1 MEQQT
6 APVKKQRILSGIQP
20 SGTPTLGNY
29 IGAMRNWKLL
39 EDQYDCLY
47 MIADLHAIT
56 VRQEPAKLRAQSI
69 QLLALLLAIG
79 LDPEKNVLFFQSHV
93 HQHAEMNWLLDCFTY
108 MGEMSRMTQFK
119 DKSAKHAD
127 NINCGLF
134 TYPVLMAGDI
144 LLYQANLVPVGVDQ
158 TQHLEIC
165 RDIAT
170 RFNGL
175 YGNVFTI
182 PEGYYPKLGARVMSL
197 QDPKRKM
204 SKSDPDDC
212 FISMLD
218 GPDVVRRK
226 LRRAV
231 TDSESEIRF
240 DAENKPGVSNLLAML
255 CALTGESMDHAVE
268 SFAGKGYGDLKS
280 AVADAIVAT
289 LEPIQADYN
298 RYMSD
303 KAYLETVY
311 RQGAERAGRM
321 AERTL
326 SKAMKKIGFI
336 GVGIM
341 GKSMVKNLMKAGFEL
356 HIYART
362 KSKVNDVIE
371 EGAIFHETIGEC
383 VRASEAV
390 ITMVGF
396 PQDVE
401 EVYFDEGNIMD
412 QAEKGMYLIDMTTTS
427 PMISK
432 KIYEEGKKKGVHVVD
447 APVTGGDTGAKAGT
461 LSILVGGN
469 KEDYEACMPLFEA
482 MGTNINYQGEAGCGQ
497 HAKMVNQI
505 MIAGTM
511 SGLCEALSYAKAKD
525 LDCETVLKSVAT
537 GAAGSK
543 QLDFFGEKI
552 LHGDYTPGFF
562 MKHFIKDMKIALIE
576 ANQCE
581 LDLDVLSQTLAN
593 YEVLEAEGY
602 GDLGTQALIL

>member
-1 MEQQT
+1 METEQ
-6 APVKKQRILSGIQP
+6 KKTIFSGIQP
-20 SGTPTLGNY
+20 SGDLTLGNY
-29 IGAMRNWKLL
+29 LGAVKNWAALQD
-39 EDQYDCLY
+39 EYQCYYCVV
-47 MIADLHAIT
+47 DLHAIT
-56 VRQEPAKLRAQSI
+56 VRQDPAALRKRTLDVMSI
-69 QLLALLLAIG
+69 LIASGI
-79 LDPEKNVLFFQSHV
+79 DPEANVLYMQSHV
-93 HQHAEMNWLLDCFTY
+93 SAHAELAWLLNCFTY
-108 MGEMSRMTQFK
+108 MGELSRMTQFK
-119 DKSAKHAD
+119 EKSAKAGD
-127 NINCGLF
+127 NINAGLF

-170 RFNGL
+170 RFNSL

-336 GVGIM
+336 
-341 GKSMVKNLMKAGFEL
+341 
-356 HIYART
+356 
-362 KSKVNDVIE
+362 
-371 EGAIFHETIGEC
+371 
-383 VRASEAV
+383 
-390 ITMVGF
+390 
-396 PQDVE
+396 
-401 EVYFDEGNIMD
+401 
-412 QAEKGMYLIDMTTTS
+412 
-427 PMISK
+427 
-432 KIYEEGKKKGVHVVD
+432 
-447 APVTGGDTGAKAGT
+447 AK
-461 LSILVGGN
+461 
-469 KEDYEACMPLFEA
+469 
-482 MGTNINYQGEAGCGQ
+482 
-497 HAKMVNQI
+497 
-505 MIAGTM
+505 
-511 SGLCEALSYAKAKD
+511 
-525 LDCETVLKSVAT
+525 
-537 GAAGSK
+537 
-543 QLDFFGEKI
+543 
-552 LHGDYTPGFF
+552 
-562 MKHFIKDMKIALIE
+562 
-576 ANQCE
+576 
-581 LDLDVLSQTLAN
+581 
-593 YEVLEAEGY
+593 
-602 GDLGTQALIL
+602 

>member
-1 MEQQT
+1 MAEE
-6 APVKKQRILSGIQP
+6 KRKRILSGIQP
-20 SGTPTLGNY
+20 TGTPTLGNY
-29 IGAMRNWKLL
+29 IGAVRNWALL
-39 EDQYDCLY
+39 QSDYDCLY
-47 MIADLHAIT
+47 MVADLHSLT
-56 VRQEPAKLRAQSI
+56 VRQVPADLRRRTRELA
-69 QLLALLLAIG
+69 ALLLAVGI
-79 LDPEKNVLFFQSHV
+79 DPKEHVLFVQSHV
-93 HQHAEMNWLLDCFTY
+93 PAHTELAWVLACNTQF
-108 MGEMSRMTQFK
+108 GELSRMTQFK
-119 DKSAKHAD
+119 DKSAKHPD
-127 NINCGLF
+127 NVNGGLF

-311 RQGAERAGRM
+311 RQGAERAGHM

-336 GVGIM
+336 
-341 GKSMVKNLMKAGFEL
+341 
-356 HIYART
+356 
-362 KSKVNDVIE
+362 
-371 EGAIFHETIGEC
+371 
-383 VRASEAV
+383 
-390 ITMVGF
+390 
-396 PQDVE
+396 
-401 EVYFDEGNIMD
+401 
-412 QAEKGMYLIDMTTTS
+412 
-427 PMISK
+427 
-432 KIYEEGKKKGVHVVD
+432 
-447 APVTGGDTGAKAGT
+447 AK
-461 LSILVGGN
+461 
-469 KEDYEACMPLFEA
+469 
-482 MGTNINYQGEAGCGQ
+482 
-497 HAKMVNQI
+497 
-505 MIAGTM
+505 
-511 SGLCEALSYAKAKD
+511 
-525 LDCETVLKSVAT
+525 
-537 GAAGSK
+537 
-543 QLDFFGEKI
+543 
-552 LHGDYTPGFF
+552 
-562 MKHFIKDMKIALIE
+562 
-576 ANQCE
+576 
-581 LDLDVLSQTLAN
+581 
-593 YEVLEAEGY
+593 
-602 GDLGTQALIL
+602 

>member
-1 MEQQT
+1 MAEE
-6 APVKKQRILSGIQP
+6 KRKRILSGIQP
-20 SGTPTLGNY
+20 TGTPTLGNY
-29 IGAMRNWKLL
+29 IGAVRNWALL
-39 EDQYDCLY
+39 QSDYDCLY
-47 MIADLHAIT
+47 MVADLHSLT
-56 VRQEPAKLRAQSI
+56 VRQVPADLRRRTRELA
-69 QLLALLLAIG
+69 ALLLAVGI
-79 LDPEKNVLFFQSHV
+79 DPKEHVLFVQSHV
-93 HQHAEMNWLLDCFTY
+93 PAHTELSWVLACNTQF
-108 MGEMSRMTQFK
+108 GELSRMTQFK

-170 RFNGL
+170 RFNSL

-204 SKSDPDDC
+204 SKSDPDEC

-336 GVGIM
+336 
-341 GKSMVKNLMKAGFEL
+341 
-356 HIYART
+356 
-362 KSKVNDVIE
+362 
-371 EGAIFHETIGEC
+371 
-383 VRASEAV
+383 
-390 ITMVGF
+390 
-396 PQDVE
+396 
-401 EVYFDEGNIMD
+401 
-412 QAEKGMYLIDMTTTS
+412 
-427 PMISK
+427 
-432 KIYEEGKKKGVHVVD
+432 
-447 APVTGGDTGAKAGT
+447 AK
-461 LSILVGGN
+461 
-469 KEDYEACMPLFEA
+469 
-482 MGTNINYQGEAGCGQ
+482 
-497 HAKMVNQI
+497 
-505 MIAGTM
+505 
-511 SGLCEALSYAKAKD
+511 
-525 LDCETVLKSVAT
+525 
-537 GAAGSK
+537 
-543 QLDFFGEKI
+543 
-552 LHGDYTPGFF
+552 
-562 MKHFIKDMKIALIE
+562 
-576 ANQCE
+576 
-581 LDLDVLSQTLAN
+581 
-593 YEVLEAEGY
+593 
-602 GDLGTQALIL
+602 

>member
-1 MEQQT
+1 
-6 APVKKQRILSGIQP
+6 
-20 SGTPTLGNY
+20 
-29 IGAMRNWKLL
+29 MRDSRAVIHRLRL
-39 EDQYDCLY
+39 IEDEYDCIY
-47 MIADLHAIT
+47 CIVDMHAIT
-56 VRQEPAKLRAQSI
+56 VRQNPADLRRRCME
-69 QLLALLLAIG
+69 LAAIYIASG
-79 LDPEKNVLFFQSHV
+79 IDPKKSLIYCQSHV
-93 HQHAEMNWLLDCFTY
+93 SAHAELAWVLNCFTY

-218 GPDVVRRK
+218 GADVVRRK

-231 TDSESEIRF
+231 TDSDSEIRF

-255 CALTGESMDHAVE
+255 CALTGEPMDKTVE

-280 AVADAIVAT
+280 TVADAIIAT

-298 RYMSD
+298 RYMGD

-311 RQGAERAGRM
+311 RQGAERAGRL

-336 GVGIM
+336 
-341 GKSMVKNLMKAGFEL
+341 
-356 HIYART
+356 
-362 KSKVNDVIE
+362 
-371 EGAIFHETIGEC
+371 
-383 VRASEAV
+383 
-390 ITMVGF
+390 
-396 PQDVE
+396 
-401 EVYFDEGNIMD
+401 
-412 QAEKGMYLIDMTTTS
+412 
-427 PMISK
+427 
-432 KIYEEGKKKGVHVVD
+432 
-447 APVTGGDTGAKAGT
+447 AK
-461 LSILVGGN
+461 
-469 KEDYEACMPLFEA
+469 
-482 MGTNINYQGEAGCGQ
+482 
-497 HAKMVNQI
+497 
-505 MIAGTM
+505 
-511 SGLCEALSYAKAKD
+511 
-525 LDCETVLKSVAT
+525 
-537 GAAGSK
+537 
-543 QLDFFGEKI
+543 
-552 LHGDYTPGFF
+552 
-562 MKHFIKDMKIALIE
+562 
-576 ANQCE
+576 
-581 LDLDVLSQTLAN
+581 
-593 YEVLEAEGY
+593 
-602 GDLGTQALIL
+602 